1 MYALWRMQ
9 ATAAAEDLYARQSRH
24 SQFATAAERDAS
36 LRTQIK
42 SITAAAKTKSKGV
55 ATVEVCHQ
63 PRFVLYQECS
73 CTGSLGMQSPRY
85 SS

>member
-1 MYALWRMQ
+1 MQ

-36 LRTQIK
+36 LKAQIK

-55 ATVEVCHQ
+55 ATVEVRH
-63 PRFVLYQECS
+63 
-73 CTGSLGMQSPRY
+73 
-85 SS
+85 